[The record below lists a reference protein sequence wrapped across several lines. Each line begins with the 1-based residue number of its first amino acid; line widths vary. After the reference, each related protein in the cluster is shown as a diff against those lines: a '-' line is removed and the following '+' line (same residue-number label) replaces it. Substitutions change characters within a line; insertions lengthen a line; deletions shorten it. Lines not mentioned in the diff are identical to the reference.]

1 MGPIKRQLRTIVTNK
16 LQLDWETITRNFNRG
31 NGTKY
36 ETDKE
41 MLLDLRAKKISM
53 RKIANMAGVSLVS
66 VWRRIKTFS

>member
-66 VWRRIKTFS
+66 VWRRIKIFS